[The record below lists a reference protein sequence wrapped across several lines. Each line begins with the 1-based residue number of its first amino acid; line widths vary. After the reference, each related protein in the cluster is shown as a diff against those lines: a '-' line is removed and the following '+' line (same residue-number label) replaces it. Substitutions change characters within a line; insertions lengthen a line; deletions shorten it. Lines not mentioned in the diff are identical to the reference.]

1 MIAYFIWLAIIALML
16 IIIALI
22 TVDINFITR
31 FIRRMQN
38 MYFQSDDFL
47 DLLLILGIIVI
58 ILALGGCVVLGVLE
72 NIGTI

>member
-1 MIAYFIWLAIIALML
+1 MIAYFIWLTIIALML

-58 ILALGGCVVLGVLE
+58 ILALGGCIVLGVLKL
-72 NIGTI
+72 